1 MSNYVQK
8 LKQDSINQFDKEME
22 LRRFR
27 EKFKPQIENGLTL
40 AEFKRKYDLSD
51 NDIENFNIVE
61 QEVQRETELGEAF
74 LAGFQSSH
82 SFWR

>member
-40 AEFKRKYDLSD
+40 DEFKRRYSLSD

-61 QEVQRETELGEAF
+61 QEVQTETKMGEAF
-74 LAGFQSSH
+74 LKGFQSSH
-82 SFWR
+82 SLWR